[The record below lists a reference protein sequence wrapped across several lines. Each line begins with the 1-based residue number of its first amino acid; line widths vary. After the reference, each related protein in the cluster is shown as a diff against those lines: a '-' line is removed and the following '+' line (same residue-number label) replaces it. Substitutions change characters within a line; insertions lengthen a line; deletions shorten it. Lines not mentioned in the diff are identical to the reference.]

1 MIIVVGM
8 IGLDNFY
15 IVDCVITKDEDF
27 FFPRGGGGGF
37 ERFEFCSL

>member
-27 FFPRGGGGGF
+27 FFPRGGGGGV
-37 ERFEFCSL
+37 

>member
-27 FFPRGGGGGF
+27 FFPGGGVQI
-37 ERFEFCSL
+37 FEFCSL